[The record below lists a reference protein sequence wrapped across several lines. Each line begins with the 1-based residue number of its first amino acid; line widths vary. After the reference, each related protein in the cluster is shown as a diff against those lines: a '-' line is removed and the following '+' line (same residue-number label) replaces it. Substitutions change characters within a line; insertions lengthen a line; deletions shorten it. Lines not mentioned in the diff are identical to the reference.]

1 MAIGTLSAMFD
12 PDGFP
17 DPKRFRIDRDVRS
30 YLHFGWGM
38 HQCFGL
44 GINMVMIPEI
54 MAAMLRLDGLRRA
67 PGRAGRVVLD
77 GPFPDRLVLE
87 FD

>member
-1 MAIGTLSAMFD
+1 
-12 PDGFP
+12 
-17 DPKRFRIDRDVRS
+17 
-30 YLHFGWGM
+30 
-38 HQCFGL
+38 
-44 GINMVMIPEI
+44 
-54 MAAMLRLDGLRRA
+54 MLRLDGLRRA

>member
-1 MAIGTLSAMFD
+1 M
-12 PDGFP
+12 
-17 DPKRFRIDRDVRS
+17 RS

-44 GINMVMIPEI
+44 GINLVVIPEI
-54 MAAMLRLDGLRRA
+54 MASLLRLPGLRRA
-67 PGRAGRVVLD
+67 QGSAGRVQLD